1 MSLPLLRSKKS
12 EPLIIKIDKSQL
24 TNPQIR
30 LLRSLNCLLKDILIT
45 SDETEYFDGSAEVM
59 RLCAA
64 LIRQAQFNVDHTQ
77 SSEIPYAKQA
87 LEYSTE
93 VLREYIE
100 TAKIITFDN

>member
-1 MSLPLLRSKKS
+1 MSLSSLKNKKS
-12 EPLIIKIDKSQL
+12 NQLSIEIDTSKL

-30 LLRSLNCLLKDILIT
+30 LLRSLNCLLADILT
-45 SDETEYFDGSAEVM
+45 TKDETDYFDGSAEIM

-64 LIRQAQFNVDHTQ
+64 LIRQSHFNMDRTQ
-77 SSEIPYAKQA
+77 DSDIPYAKQA

-100 TAKIITFDN
+100 TAKIITYDN